1 MDERAART
9 THHAALGL
17 LSALAYCSPSAFSS
31 LCVRNR
37 SERLSEVYT
46 KLHEIG
52 ADSAEARASA
62 ILSGL
67 QVTKACSHLRRD

>member
-1 MDERAART
+1 MSGPKGYYRVLPGYEVSTPSTRE
-9 THHAALGL
+9 
-17 LSALAYCSPSAFSS
+17 YC
-31 LCVRNR
+31 

-67 QVTKACSHLRRD
+67 QVHAPRACACARIRVGVRARVCA